1 MNLLLKIFLTFLKIG
16 MFSFGG
22 GLAML
27 PFIKKEIVDN
37 NHWIDF
43 STFKDIIGIA
53 QMTPG
58 PIAINSAT
66 FVGFKVNGVLG
77 SVFAT
82 LGVVTFSFIL
92 VSIATHYIIKFKES
106 KILKAVI
113 LGMRPAVIGLIISA
127 FLFLAKDSYSIKD
140 IKSIILGGFI
150 GILLFKTKLHP
161 IFIIILAGILGIV
174 FYGFLPTF

>member
-1 MNLLLKIFLTFLKIG
+1 MNILLRIFFTFLKIG

-37 NHWIDF
+37 NQWIDF

-66 FVGFKVNGVLG
+66 FVGFKVRGFSG
-77 SVFAT
+77 SIFAT

-92 VSIATHYIIKFKES
+92 VSIATHYIIKFKEA
-106 KILKAVI
+106 KVLKAAI
-113 LGMRPAVIGLIISA
+113 LGMRPAVIGLILSA
-127 FLFLAKDSYSIKD
+127 FIFLAKDSYSIKD
-140 IKSIILGGFI
+140 PKSIFIGGII
-150 GILLFKTKLHP
+150 GILLFKTKIHP
-161 IFIIILAGILGIV
+161 ILTIILAGVLGTI
-174 FYGFLPTF
+174 FYSAIPLI